1 MKADSLSYMGKGG
14 GGGGISILHDHVTAV
29 LHGQSIFFWNRYSKD
44 QYIAP
49 K

>member
-1 MKADSLSYMGKGG
+1 MIMWLLSYMGRVNKKKTEKG
-14 GGGGISILHDHVTAV
+14 
-29 LHGQSIFFWNRYSKD
+29 YSKD